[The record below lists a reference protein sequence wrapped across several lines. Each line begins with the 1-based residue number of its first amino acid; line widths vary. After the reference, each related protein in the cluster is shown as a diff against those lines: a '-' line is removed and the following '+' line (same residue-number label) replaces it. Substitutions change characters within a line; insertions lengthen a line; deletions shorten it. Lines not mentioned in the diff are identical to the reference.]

1 MSEFAKI
8 QERLIAFLR
17 WSEKYTKTDMVY
29 LFSGGSWLL
38 LGQGLTFLA
47 SLLLVW
53 MFANLLPKEV
63 YGEYRFVLSVVA
75 ILSLAALPGMSIAL
89 ARSVSS
95 GKTGTVF
102 SMIRKKLQWGSLG
115 ILSALA
121 VAGYYFVNDNTE
133 LVLLFLIVALFVPL
147 YETFA
152 DYQYYLQG
160 KRDFKRQS
168 LYRALQ
174 RVMIV
179 VAVGGTMLLTDNI
192 FILVFAFFATSTLSN
207 GALFKTVLNIYP
219 PNKEI
224 SPEDVEYGKHLSL
237 LNALRMGVQ
246 YLDKILLFHFV
257 GPAQLAAYLFA
268 VALPQEITSVFSHV
282 NNLAFPK
289 MISKTSAELK
299 STLPRKILLFALLM
313 VVVTIVYIL
322 AAPFIFEILF
332 PQYLEAIPY
341 SQLFALT
348 MLFLPT
354 SLLMQ
359 RFYAHKNTKVI
370 TTVSI
375 AEPIVLLSLYLVLI
389 PLFGVYGVI
398 YAILAKLTFSLF
410 LSLYFFMTE
419 H

>member
-179 VAVGGTMLLTDNI
+179 VVVGGTMLLTDNI

-246 YLDKILLFHFV
+246 YLDKILLFHF
-257 GPAQLAAYLFA
+257 GTYLQL
-268 VALPQEITSVFSHV
+268 PS
-282 NNLAFPK
+282 PK
-289 MISKTSAELK
+289 K
-299 STLPRKILLFALLM
+299 
-313 VVVTIVYIL
+313 
-322 AAPFIFEILF
+322 
-332 PQYLEAIPY
+332 
-341 SQLFALT
+341 
-348 MLFLPT
+348 
-354 SLLMQ
+354 
-359 RFYAHKNTKVI
+359 
-370 TTVSI
+370 
-375 AEPIVLLSLYLVLI
+375 
-389 PLFGVYGVI
+389 
-398 YAILAKLTFSLF
+398 
-410 LSLYFFMTE
+410 
-419 H
+419 